1 MKKINKKD
9 LTWKEKEQNYV
20 PMGEIFKNEGGI
32 MGNKKKS
39 DRENLK
45 IYSLQIQLKNKEKV
59 IQEQIKLL
67 DIYCKEINNLNSRST
82 QITLIIRDIKKKGK
96 DLEEGFRNFIRE
108 NFLLKD
114 WDEFLERYNKHN
126 RFNKIESFFK

>member
-1 MKKINKKD
+1 
-9 LTWKEKEQNYV
+9 
-20 PMGEIFKNEGGI
+20 

>member
-20 PMGEIFKNEGGI
+20 PMGEIWGI